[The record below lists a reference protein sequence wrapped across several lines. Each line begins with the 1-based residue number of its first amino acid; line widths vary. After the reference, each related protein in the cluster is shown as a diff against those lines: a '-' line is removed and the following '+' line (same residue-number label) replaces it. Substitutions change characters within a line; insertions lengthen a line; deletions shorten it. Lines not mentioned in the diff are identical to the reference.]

1 MTDNG
6 RMEARD
12 YWREESH
19 SINVLEAKA
28 LLCALDAFKT
38 RIRNS
43 GIDVHTDSRAL
54 LGSWQ
59 SKAGNNSKIN
69 DVIKAILQCSQEFNF
84 LIDIQYVPSAGNP
97 ADTSLHRHS
106 DLDCTLSEETWS
118 RAQRMFGPHTFDLMS
133 LDSNCCCDQLGN
145 RLPHFTP
152 CHTPESSSI
161 NVFVQQLSIRESLY
175 VFPPLCLLVRSS
187 VSLLTSIISTPSR

>member
-84 LIDIQYVPSAGNP
+84 LINIQYVPLAGNP
-97 ADTSLHRHS
+97 ADALSRWHSFDFIFFFCCNSGLVPKTANMGPLGFSL
-106 DLDCTLSEETWS
+106 
-118 RAQRMFGPHTFDLMS
+118 
-133 LDSNCCCDQLGN
+133 
-145 RLPHFTP
+145 
-152 CHTPESSSI
+152 
-161 NVFVQQLSIRESLY
+161 
-175 VFPPLCLLVRSS
+175 
-187 VSLLTSIISTPSR
+187 SLLTDGITNFVKTSILPTYNSFLQVACPWKAAWRCTLHQQKPLLLQLSNLVWTCQRSIAIS